1 MANVYL
7 VWLDISWEIS
17 NNVKQAH
24 TVLVIA
30 FPYMFCNI
38 KEIICKCSLNT
49 RAMDL
54 KFNSHL
60 CIIDLKATIC
70 DWVVYSWVINNF
82 VKVHAV
88 ILVKKQKNNYI
99 IIILCNALIA
109 QLVGCGNSVLV
120 LPLDFTGWNLVLRT
134 VLLFLLFLFCFTF
147 AVYCVLFSKTS
158 PLLHCNF
165 LRGSTP
171 CIKWSFRNSIW
182 LLVGQNLYPDKSTP
196 PTKDLN
202 FNQNNALTVVWDKDC
217 AISLLGPPLHFWLAS
232 NS

>member
-24 TVLVIA
+24 TVFVIA

-88 ILVKKQKNNYI
+88 ILVKKQKIITSYI
-99 IIILCNALIA
+99 VQCFDSSAGRMWELSPCLTTWFHWLKSGTKDCFAFFAFFVLFYFCCILCIVFQNFTPLAL
-109 QLVGCGNSVLV
+109 
-120 LPLDFTGWNLVLRT
+120 
-134 VLLFLLFLFCFTF
+134 
-147 AVYCVLFSKTS
+147 
-158 PLLHCNF
+158 
-165 LRGSTP
+165 
-171 CIKWSFRNSIW
+171 
-182 LLVGQNLYPDKSTP
+182 
-196 PTKDLN
+196 
-202 FNQNNALTVVWDKDC
+202 
-217 AISLLGPPLHFWLAS
+217 
-232 NS
+232 